1 MGDIWAVSFIS
12 ANSIPDIEKDYI
24 RLEGMLYV
32 KADNIFEAL
41 DKAKIKLRTLGFE
54 SYEISHVRNIPREDD
69 IHAAS
74 LGEGL

>member
-1 MGDIWAVSFIS
+1 
-12 ANSIPDIEKDYI
+12 
-24 RLEGMLYV
+24 MLYV